1 MVHLIKCPS
10 VNAIKVSLVSYDEL
24 RNNLNAMVLRINKD
38 GGEPVYEQIRRQV
51 EELVRDGLLPA
62 GSKIPSVRELAR
74 DLGVSK
80 NTVSIA
86 YDELAAANLIETRQ
100 GSGTYVA
107 ARPDIA
113 VGMNL
118 RSRAEMSSA
127 LEEFPPMRWEP
138 YFFRSEF
145 FGLPV
150 SKRSTGLIRFTSAY
164 PDPGLFP
171 FERIKQVAS
180 NMLWDPKEY
189 FFDIGHPQGYQPL
202 VEHLEKEMA
211 LAGVPLAEGENDII
225 LTGGFQR
232 ALALVLDFL
241 VQPGQKVAIE
251 APSYSGILNLLISRR
266 IGYVPIPVDVKG
278 MDTEYLAGVLQRGEV
293 QAIITIPT
301 FHNPT
306 GVTLVPERREHLLR
320 LAMKHRV
327 PVIEDDWGRLLHYEG
342 PAAPPLKARDRGGYV
357 IHIGTFSKVFLPG
370 LRLGWITCPAQISVP
385 LLRAKMGS
393 DQSDSYFNQVLL
405 HELIVK
411 GHFAR
416 HLRRSLKE
424 YKKRRDA
431 MCQGLTQHLP
441 PGCRFSTPAGGFSIW
456 LELPQGINSMPL
468 LTLAREAGVDF
479 VPAAFLDPDR
489 RDAPALRLSFSRNST
504 ENIETGVRILC
515 SVIADCCERPEL
527 LAQGAKAYEELYR

>member
-1 MVHLIKCPS
+1 
-10 VNAIKVSLVSYDEL
+10 
-24 RNNLNAMVLRINKD
+24 MVLRLEKNSN
-38 GGEPVYEQIRRQV
+38 EPVYEQIRRQV

-62 GSKIPSVRELAR
+62 GTKIPSVRELAR

-86 YDELAAANLIETRQ
+86 YDELAASNLIETRH
-100 GSGTYVA
+100 GSGTYIA

-118 RSRAEMSSA
+118 RSREEMEGELA
-127 LEEFPPMRWEP
+127 EFPPMRWEP

-150 SKRSTGLIRFTSAY
+150 SKRSTELIRFTSAY
-164 PDPGLFP
+164 PDPALFP

-180 NMLWDPKEY
+180 NMLWSPKEH

-251 APSYSGILNLLISRR
+251 SPSYSGILNLLISRR
-266 IGYVPIPVDVKG
+266 IEYVPIPMDADG

-293 QAIITIPT
+293 QAVITVPT

-306 GVTLVPERREHLLR
+306 GITMSQPRREHLLR

-342 PAAPPLKARDRGGYV
+342 PAAPPLKSLDRGGYV

-385 LLRAKMGS
+385 LLRAKLGS

-405 HELIVK
+405 HEMIVK

-416 HLRRSLKE
+416 HLRKSLKE
-424 YKKRRDA
+424 YKKRRNV
-431 MCQGLTQHLP
+431 MCEALARHLP
-441 PGCRFSTPAGGFSIW
+441 PGCRFNTPAGGFSVW
-456 LELPQGINSMPL
+456 LELPPGINSMPL

-479 VPAAFLDPDR
+479 VPAAFLHPDR
-489 RDAPALRLSFSRNST
+489 QDSPALRLSFSRSST
-504 ENIETGVRILC
+504 NEIETGVRILC
-515 SVIADCCERPEL
+515 SVIADCVARPDL
-527 LAQGAKAYEELYR
+527 LAQGARAYEELYR